1 MKYLTSNEAEILLA
15 VFDLEKEA
23 YGVAIKKYIS
33 RYIDRNVSFGT
44 LYSYLDQLFRK
55 GLISKSLGAPT
66 PERGGRSKIY
76 YRLTKDGFD
85 ALASVC
91 EHQKLIW
98 SRFSKASFHK
108 A

>member
-15 VFDLEKEA
+15 ILDFEKEA

-33 RYIDRNVSFGT
+33 KYIDRKISFGT

-55 GLISKSLGAPT
+55 GFISKSLGAPT
-66 PERGGRSKIY
+66 AERGGRSKIY
-76 YRLTKDGFD
+76 YKLTKDGLD
-85 ALASVC
+85 ALESVC

-98 SRFSKASFHK
+98 TRLSEVSFHK
-108 A
+108 V

>member
-1 MKYLTSNEAEILLA
+1 MKYLTSNETEILLA
-15 VFDLEKEA
+15 ILDLEKEA

-33 RYIDRNVSFGT
+33 KYIDRKISYGT

-55 GLISKSLGAPT
+55 GLISKSLGTPT
-66 PERGGRSKIY
+66 AERGGRSKIY
-76 YRLTKDGFD
+76 YKLTKDGLG
-85 ALASVC
+85 ALESVC

-98 SRFSKASFHK
+98 SRFSKVSFHK